1 MYTAL
6 KSRRAPWKRRDTH
19 SRLVFSTFLECM
31 PCFRHHARAWGSELK
46 KTVLLAERSW
56 PSFPG
61 GQSQGRTYVSKHP
74 GGKGIVTK
82 IPAGGLA
89 GSETCPI
96 APNGRLS
103 AQNEDAG

>member
-1 MYTAL
+1 M
-6 KSRRAPWKRRDTH
+6 
-19 SRLVFSTFLECM
+19 
-31 PCFRHHARAWGSELK
+31 
-46 KTVLLAERSW
+46 
-56 PSFPG
+56 
-61 GQSQGRTYVSKHP
+61 SKHP

-96 APNGRLS
+96 APDGRLS